1 MWYATIQAMLGKVY
15 VLSLFFTLYAHTP
28 FLAPPVARRS
38 NDYVSL
44 TALGTETTAWNS
56 LMSLL

>member
-28 FLAPPVARRS
+28 FWRTLVRRS
-38 NDYVSL
+38 NNYMSL
-44 TALGTETTAWNS
+44 TALGTETTAWTS
-56 LMSLL
+56 PMSHHL